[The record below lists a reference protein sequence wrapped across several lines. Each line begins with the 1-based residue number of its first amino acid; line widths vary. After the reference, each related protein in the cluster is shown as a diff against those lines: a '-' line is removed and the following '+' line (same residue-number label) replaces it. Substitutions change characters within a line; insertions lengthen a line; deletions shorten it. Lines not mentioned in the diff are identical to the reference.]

1 MAENIKKIAV
11 FSEDG
16 IQQAIARVFHD
27 DDDKEKFEDKLK
39 ELCKIL
45 GKKEKKGKKD
55 KTNLLPT
62 SDEIYET
69 AILPQIH
76 RKIQEY
82 EENELQGASIKL
94 SIQFPSDIK
103 SMNVEQMKQFHTRLM
118 KQEQIVQDIDLLLKF
133 HRGYLYLIA
142 RSKLPQETNVKD
154 WFHTEFGV
162 VYSTAHKYMCLALL
176 IKRFPRLLVCG
187 LSFNQLV
194 KHYKRIL
201 KTAQN
206 KNTNDQLSQSV
217 VIICQ
222 DQQIE
227 IKPGE
232 VTIRNS
238 FDQST
243 DPDIAIISEKKEE
256 DVLDVNLIEFD
267 DKTDETDKDIEDLQ
281 MELTKM

>member
-1 MAENIKKIAV
+1 
-11 FSEDG
+11 
-16 IQQAIARVFHD
+16 
-27 DDDKEKFEDKLK
+27 
-39 ELCKIL
+39 
-45 GKKEKKGKKD
+45 
-55 KTNLLPT
+55 
-62 SDEIYET
+62 
-69 AILPQIH
+69 
-76 RKIQEY
+76 
-82 EENELQGASIKL
+82 
-94 SIQFPSDIK
+94 
-103 SMNVEQMKQFHTRLM
+103 
-118 KQEQIVQDIDLLLKF
+118 
-133 HRGYLYLIA
+133 
-142 RSKLPQETNVKD
+142 
-154 WFHTEFGV
+154 
-162 VYSTAHKYMCLALL
+162 MCLALL

-217 VIICQ
+217 AIICQ

-267 DKTDETDKDIEDLQ
+267 DETDKDIEDL
-281 MELTKM
+281 EREFTKM

>member
-1 MAENIKKIAV
+1 MVKK
-11 FSEDG
+11 
-16 IQQAIARVFHD
+16 R
-27 DDDKEKFEDKLK
+27 
-39 ELCKIL
+39 
-45 GKKEKKGKKD
+45 KKD

-82 EENELQGASIKL
+82 EENEVQGASIKL

-103 SMNVEQMKQFHTRLM
+103 SMNVEQMKQFHTLLM

-142 RSKLPQETNVKD
+142 RGKLPQETNVKD

-176 IKRFPRLLVCG
+176 IKMFPRLLVCG

-217 VIICQ
+217 AIICQ

-267 DKTDETDKDIEDLQ
+267 DTTDETDKDIEDLER
-281 MELTKM
+281 ELTKM